1 MIDVKGSGHG
11 SADSARMNRS
21 SESGGSSLG
30 PHTEGP
36 GRDAGTASCVRFLR
50 DPATHGGGFEAVEVK
65 ETSKSWVFLTPDNVY
80 KLKKPV
86 ENHFQD
92 LRLLAAREANCRTEV
107 RLNRRLAPEVYLGV
121 VPITREASGALA
133 LAGEGDVVD
142 WLVHMRRL
150 SADRML
156 DRIILNGAA
165 DTQETRDRL
174 TRLANSLI
182 DFYRDAPA
190 AELTGQDY
198 VRLFEEEQAKNR
210 AVLEDARFARDLGS
224 LDDLLA
230 RFDDLLA
237 VAHGDLER
245 RVRDGRIV
253 DGHGDLRP
261 EHVCLVDPPVVIDCL
276 EFSERLR
283 MIDPFDELVYLG
295 LECAVIGA
303 PAIQGELVE
312 RCAAGLGDRPS
323 VAVLRL
329 YEAYRAFLRARQGLA
344 HLLVPAP
351 REPAKWMPKA
361 LGYIG
366 VADRALL
373 TR

>member
-1 MIDVKGSGHG
+1 MIDIKGSRHG
-11 SADSARMNRS
+11 SADSARMNRG

-50 DPATHGGGFEAVEVK
+50 DPATHGGDFEAVEVK

-230 RFDDLLA
+230 RFDD
-237 VAHGDLER
+237 
-245 RVRDGRIV
+245 
-253 DGHGDLRP
+253 
-261 EHVCLVDPPVVIDCL
+261 
-276 EFSERLR
+276 
-283 MIDPFDELVYLG
+283 
-295 LECAVIGA
+295 
-303 PAIQGELVE
+303 
-312 RCAAGLGDRPS
+312 
-323 VAVLRL
+323 
-329 YEAYRAFLRARQGLA
+329 
-344 HLLVPAP
+344 
-351 REPAKWMPKA
+351 
-361 LGYIG
+361 
-366 VADRALL
+366 
-373 TR
+373 